1 MNIEPAANLPVD
13 PSGNTR
19 SGSRYGQ
26 RRMVDAPDPGSPS
39 MRLLALLV
47 LIVAFGITFMLQQMQ
62 AQIPA
67 DPKEGQH
74 LTIEPPSGDPQVMV
88 AKMMV
93 KFSNMEMMKQGGGPA
108 HPMAE
113 YMGQIDE
120 AAHTPVDK
128 FRAAIVASEL
138 AGDEEAVRR
147 IDAIASDHGVDAASG
162 LAGAE
167 VGTDAGATDAGT
179 QDAAAQTPEA
189 GAPTSDGKQAD
200 TASAAESAAG
210 AVGTKAEEHAFPPQ
224 LGEDLGLARKIFS
237 GQPGAVNEEQR
248 AGLVARH
255 GWYGKLATTS
265 DLADTDPARQEVIGG
280 GGMLMTLVV
289 VISIVFVGA
298 FLAGSAILIWFL
310 ISTASGKTRWRFA
323 APMPGGSVYLET
335 VAVFV
340 VGFLMFKLLLGL
352 IGGRTGH
359 SDLVTALL
367 TSSQW
372 LMVLTLLWPLARGVK
387 FSEMRSAMGLTSG
400 EGFFKE
406 VGAGILA
413 YLAGIP
419 VFVGVVGAT
428 LLLVMV
434 WEFIKQAMGIPPA
447 PPPENPLIDL
457 FGGSGVWTLIAFGM
471 LATLWAPLV
480 EESIFRG
487 CLFRHVRSRVGVVL
501 AAIITAMV
509 FGGMHGY
516 PGLLLLPVTSLGV
529 VFALMR
535 EWRGSLVAPMTA
547 HLIHN
552 ATVTIV
558 LVSFV
563 TLLGD

>member
-1 MNIEPAANLPVD
+1 MNIEPAAYPPIEPGD
-13 PSGNTR
+13 IPSRR
-19 SGSRYGQ
+19 SA
-26 RRMVDAPDPGSPS
+26 RRLRGAPDPGSPPS
-39 MRLLALLV
+39 RLIALLV
-47 LIVAFGITFMLQQMQ
+47 LIVAFGVTFLLQQLQ
-62 AQIPA
+62 AAVPA

-88 AKMMV
+88 AKMLV
-93 KFSNMEMMKQGGGPA
+93 KFSNIEMMKQQGGPA
-108 HPMAE
+108 HPMVE
-113 YMGQIDE
+113 YIGQIDE
-120 AAHTPVDK
+120 AARTPVDK

-138 AGDEEAVRR
+138 AGDEVAVER
-147 IDAIASDHGVDAASG
+147 IDAIASDHGINAAADSI
-162 LAGAE
+162 AGE
-167 VGTDAGATDAGT
+167 VGTDAGSTDAVI
-179 QDAAAQTPEA
+179 QDPAASGVQTPDAQTA
-189 GAPTSDGKQAD
+189 TSDGEKGDAV
-200 TASAAESAAG
+200 AAHESASG
-210 AVGTKAEEHAFPPQ
+210 ADGTKAEENAFPPQ
-224 LGEDLGLARKIFS
+224 LAEDLRLARKIFS
-237 GQPGAVNEEQR
+237 GQPGAVSEEER

-265 DLADTDPARQEVIGG
+265 DLADTDPARQDVIGG
-280 GGMLMTLVV
+280 GGFLMTLVI
-289 VISIVFVGA
+289 VILIVFVGVLLVGA
-298 FLAGSAILIWFL
+298 AVLLWFVV
-310 ISTASGKTRWRFA
+310 STATGKTQWRFA

-340 VGFLMFKLLLGL
+340 VGFLVFKLILGL

-372 LMVLTLLWPLARGVK
+372 LMVLTLLWPLVRGVK
-387 FSEMRSAMGLTSG
+387 FSDMRSAMGLTSG

-419 VFVGVVGAT
+419 VFVGVVFAT
-428 LLLVMV
+428 LILVWI
-434 WEFIKQAMGIPPA
+434 WEIIKQAIGIPPA

-457 FGGSGVWTLIAFGM
+457 FGGSGVWTLIAFGL

-487 CLFRHVRSRVGVVL
+487 CLFRHVRSRVGMVL

-552 ATVTIV
+552 AVVTMV